1 MTNEKLNELLL
12 PLVSDLGLEFVGL
25 EFSPGHGG
33 SRLRVFIDAPG
44 QAVTIDDCER
54 VSREISAL
62 LDVNDPIQGRYTL
75 EVSSPGIDRPLFT
88 IEHFRRF
95 IGSEVK
101 LNTSLPIDGRQRFQG
116 EIRGVDG
123 DRVQLIQD
131 GREVAI
137 NHTNVVKARL
147 VPDYVALGIA
157 PAPRKKQESG
167 SRKRA
172 PKHK

>member
-1 MTNEKLNELLL
+1 M
-12 PLVSDLGLEFVGL
+12 
-25 EFSPGHGG
+25 
-33 SRLRVFIDAPG
+33 
-44 QAVTIDDCER
+44 
-54 VSREISAL
+54 
-62 LDVNDPIQGRYTL
+62 
-75 EVSSPGIDRPLFT
+75 
-88 IEHFRRF
+88 
-95 IGSEVK
+95 
-101 LNTSLPIDGRQRFQG
+101 
-116 EIRGVDG
+116 DG

-137 NHTNVVKARL
+137 NHANVVKARL

>member
-1 MTNEKLNELLL
+1 M
-12 PLVSDLGLEFVGL
+12 
-25 EFSPGHGG
+25 
-33 SRLRVFIDAPG
+33 
-44 QAVTIDDCER
+44 
-54 VSREISAL
+54 
-62 LDVNDPIQGRYTL
+62 
-75 EVSSPGIDRPLFT
+75 FT
-88 IEHFRRF
+88 IGHFRRF

-101 LNTSLPIDGRQRFQG
+101 LNVSLPIDGRQRFQG
-116 EIRGVDG
+116 VIHGVDG
-123 DRVQLIQD
+123 DRVQLMQD

-137 NHTNVVKARL
+137 NHANVVKARL

>member
-62 LDVNDPIQGRYTL
+62 LDVNDEMRVMQDEI
-75 EVSSPGIDRPLFT
+75 
-88 IEHFRRF
+88 
-95 IGSEVK
+95 IGCEVK